1 MNYIY
6 YFAVGV
12 GLALD
17 AFAVSI
23 TSGISIK
30 NMKLRHALRIA
41 LIFSLFQAIMPVIGW
56 IIGDKARSFIVA
68 IDHWIAFILLGV
80 IGCKMI
86 YEGLK
91 IDNKIEKESDP
102 LNIHVL
108 FLLAIAT
115 SIDALIVGLT
125 LSVVNISILLPIII
139 IGVITFIM
147 SFSGVYLG
155 NKYGHFFDA
164 TKLEIF
170 GGIILI
176 LLGVKILISHLFFNA

>member
-1 MNYIY
+1 MDYIY
-6 YFAVGV
+6 FIVVGV

-41 LIFSLFQAIMPVIGW
+41 IIFSVFQAMMPIIGW
-56 IIGDKARSFIVA
+56 IIGDKARSFIVSV
-68 IDHWIAFILLGV
+68 DHWIAFILLGI
-80 IGCKMI
+80 IGFKMI

-91 IDNKIEKESDP
+91 IDKDIEKESDP

-108 FLLAIAT
+108 FVLAIAT

-125 LSVVNISILLPIII
+125 LSVVNISILLPVII

-155 NKYGHFFDA
+155 NKYGHVFDA
-164 TKLEIF
+164 TKLEIL

-176 LLGVKILISHLFFNA
+176 LLGIKILITHLFFAT